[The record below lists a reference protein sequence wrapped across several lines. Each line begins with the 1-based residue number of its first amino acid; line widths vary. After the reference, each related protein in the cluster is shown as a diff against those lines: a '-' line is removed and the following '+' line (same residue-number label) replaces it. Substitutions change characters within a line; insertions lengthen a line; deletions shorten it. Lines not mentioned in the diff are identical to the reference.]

1 MLHLLKKEWIRNI
14 AIGTAFVVFA
24 SPVYAETQI
33 NIATMIENLAE
44 TLPALMQLV
53 TAFAYVMGFYMVIHG
68 ILLLKKFGESR
79 SMMSTENSLKG
90 PIAFLLV
97 GAALIY
103 LPTSINVGF
112 STFWTHPTPYG
123 YDTGSED
130 PWSELLNAC
139 IMIIQLIG
147 TIAFIRGLVILTHLG
162 ERGGQQGAFGK
173 AMSHIVGGILA
184 IDINDFM
191 QAIWNT
197 LALGQT

>member
-1 MLHLLKKEWIRNI
+1 ML
-14 AIGTAFVVFA
+14 F
-24 SPVYAETQI
+24 
-33 NIATMIENLAE
+33 
-44 TLPALMQLV
+44 
-53 TAFAYVMGFYMVIHG
+53 
-68 ILLLKKFGESR
+68 
-79 SMMSTENSLKG
+79 
-90 PIAFLLV
+90 
-97 GAALIY
+97 
-103 LPTSINVGF
+103 
-112 STFWTHPTPYG
+112 
-123 YDTGSED
+123 
-130 PWSELLNAC
+130 WSELLNAC